1 MTARV
6 SHWLW
11 ERFAQFADRDAMVY
25 QDQSVSYA
33 QLQTR
38 IEAWRGILDTHGI
51 RPGAVVGLRGD
62 YTPTIC
68 ALFLALLRNGNV
80 AAPLPATGETPQR
93 YLQFAHADAFIECT
107 HETWSLTR
115 LTPSAPSPL
124 LQHLHDRRA
133 AGLVVFSSGTTG
145 TCKAGL
151 FDVERLLTRYQT
163 LRRGYRTLVF
173 LLLDHL
179 GGMHTLLHTMAHG
192 GTVVISHDRQPEAVC
207 RAIEQHRVE
216 LLPTT
221 PTFLRMLVLS
231 RSYERYDLSSLQ
243 LITYGTEPM
252 PPKTL
257 QDLTRLFP
265 QVRFKQTYGLS
276 ELGVLPT
283 RSEAS
288 GSLWLQVGGLGCDTR
303 IVDNRLWIRSET
315 AMLGYLNAPSPFDAD
330 GWYNTQDAVEV
341 NGPYI
346 RILGRESDLINVG
359 GQKVYPIE
367 VENVLLEMDNVR
379 EATVWGQANPVTG
392 QVVVARVSLER
403 PEAQDALERRVHQFC
418 RQRLAA
424 YKIPVCVDIVEGEH
438 HGQRFKKLRPLTLT
452 GSLHHA

>member
-1 MTARV
+1 MTAHV
-6 SHWLW
+6 CHWLW
-11 ERFAQFADRDAMVY
+11 ERFAHCAERDAIVY
-25 QDQSVSYA
+25 QDQCVSYA
-33 QLQTR
+33 QLQAR
-38 IEAWRGILDTHGI
+38 MEEWHGMLAAHGV
-51 RPGAVVGLRGD
+51 RPGAVVGFRSD

-80 AAPLPATGETPQR
+80 AAPLPTTGETPQP
-93 YLQFAHADAFIECT
+93 YLQFAHADAYIEIT
-107 HETWSLTR
+107 DQTWSFTALA
-115 LTPSAPSPL
+115 PPEPSPL
-124 LQHLHDRRA
+124 LQGLRARQA
-133 AGLVVFSSGTTG
+133 AGLVVCSSGTTG

-151 FDVERLLTRYQT
+151 FDVERLMTRYRE

-173 LLLDHL
+173 LRLDHL
-179 GGMHTLLHTMAHG
+179 GGMHTLLHTLAHG
-192 GTVVISHDRQPEAVC
+192 GTVVVSQDRQPEAVC
-207 RAIEQHRVE
+207 GAVEQHSIE

-221 PTFLRMLVLS
+221 PTFLRMLILS

-257 QDLTRLFP
+257 QDLTRLLP
-265 QVRFKQTYGLS
+265 HVRFKQTYGLS

-288 GSLWLQVGGLGCDTR
+288 GSLWLQVGGIGCETR
-303 IVDNRLWIRSET
+303 IIDNRLWIRSDT
-315 AMLGYLNAPSPFDAD
+315 AMLGYLNAPSPFDPD
-330 GWYNTQDAVEV
+330 GWYNTQDVVEV

-359 GQKVYPIE
+359 GEKVYPIE
-367 VENVLLEMDNVR
+367 VENVLLELDNVR
-379 EATVWGQANPVTG
+379 EATVWGQASPVTG
-392 QVVVARVSLER
+392 QVVAARVSLEQ

-424 YKIPVCVDIVEGEH
+424 YKIPVFVDMVKDTHQSE
-438 HGQRFKKLRPLTLT
+438 RFKKRRPLAPT
-452 GSLHHA
+452 GLIRHA